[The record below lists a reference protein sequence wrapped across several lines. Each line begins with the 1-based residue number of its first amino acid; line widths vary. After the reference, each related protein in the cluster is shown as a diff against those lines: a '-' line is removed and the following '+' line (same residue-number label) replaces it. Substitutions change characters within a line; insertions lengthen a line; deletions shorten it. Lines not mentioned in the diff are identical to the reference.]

1 MAVITVR
8 IVRGCGIE
16 TKRKLARALT
26 GAVADALEVPR
37 ASVTVLIEDYE
48 RENWAVG
55 GELDSDGDGEK
66 PAAVDLEAYFRKPA
80 EKKAAPEKPPPKASP
95 RKAPAKSRSRR

>member
-1 MAVITVR
+1 MAIVTVR

-26 GAVADALEVPR
+26 SAVAEALEVPR

-55 GELDSDGDGEK
+55 GDLDSDRGAAK
-66 PAAVDLEAYFRKPA
+66 PATVDLEAYFRKPA
-80 EKKAAPEKPPPKASP
+80 EKKAPPKPSP
-95 RKAPAKSRSRR
+95 KAPAKAKPKSRR